1 MSEHRFS
8 THKPEDLAGFKAAAD
23 ELMSSKYILAEKRIS
38 DLLKTIATNSELLDL
53 FRTALSGYNY
63 SVEFNKSR
71 TSSKGKPKLVLPKN
85 QARKIA
91 YIFCLLMEFD
101 TGKRSLKDFLDTY
114 YYMPQPN
121 ASLALWTKDMITVF
135 KDVTEYLYVNGIETL
150 LDNEEIDYSLRRQVG
165 EILENMNALLVR
177 SSSVGADTKRDLFVI
192 LSAVENSLTPNKADV
207 LKALTIGLEHVARE
221 TEIYQS
227 FAPYL
232 IELKSALLS
241 ADLI

>member
-63 SVEFNKSR
+63 SVE
-71 TSSKGKPKLVLPKN
+71 GKPKLVLPKN

-207 LKALTIGLEHVARE
+207 LKALIIGLEHVARE

>member
-177 SSSVGADTKRDLFVI
+177 SSVGADTKRDLFVI

-207 LKALTIGLEHVARE
+207 LKALIIGLEHVARE